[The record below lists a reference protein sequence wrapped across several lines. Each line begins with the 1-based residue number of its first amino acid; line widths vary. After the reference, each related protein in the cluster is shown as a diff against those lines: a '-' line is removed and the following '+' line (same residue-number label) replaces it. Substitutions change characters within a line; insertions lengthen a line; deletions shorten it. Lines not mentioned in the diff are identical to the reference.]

1 MPSNAQDVSEAVS
14 IVRRARETFSV
25 LSGGHMPVPGAQ
37 SNNGGVQIA
46 LANLNSKKLS
56 KRNSVASIGPGSR
69 WVEVYNW
76 LQPYG
81 LSVAG
86 GRYSTVGVGG
96 VLVGGGIN
104 YFGNRVGFSVN
115 TLVSMQVVLGDGSI
129 VEVSDKKHP
138 DLFWAL
144 KGGNNNFGIV
154 TRFDLETIAIDGAWG
169 GIAGWTGKEA
179 ADEMVQAMEDFLFSP
194 EGIDDPY
201 TEINPSITISPN
213 STDDDSTWLSVFVP
227 FVAGNHSEAAPAS
240 VANFTA
246 IPNPLNVSVLGQQ
259 ENYVELLN
267 QVHERNT
274 QDVYG
279 LGQIYGT
286 LSAKLAPGIV
296 RLAVDTVLTPAMEE
310 LANVTG
316 AFVAVSPEPISHLMV
331 EAAAKSGPYA
341 IDLDPKDGSFLSE
354 CSYPRGLISVSP
366 TLCSRASDKLHNLCI
381 ISNTNESSSYS
392 HHCDLDQSSRQRVH
406 CSLYEENTQ
415 KARGRLGREGFT
427 VRLHIHQRRI
437 PGPISLL
444 HLRQGQE
451 RFPNEEDTSIIRPIQ
466 CFQGPDHQ
474 WLQALGGS

>member
-1 MPSNAQDVSEAVS
+1 MPSNASDVSEAVS
-14 IVRRARETFSV
+14 IVRRTQETFSV

-37 SNNGGVQIA
+37 SNDGGVQIA
-46 LANLNSKKLS
+46 LANLNSKELNND
-56 KRNSVASIGPGSR
+56 NSVASIGPGSR
-69 WVEVYNW
+69 WVEVYSW

-115 TLVSMQVVLGDGSI
+115 TLVGMQVVLGDGSV
-129 VEVSDKKHP
+129 VEVSDESHP

-154 TRFDLETIAIDGAWG
+154 TRFDLETIPIDGAWG
-169 GIAGWTGKEA
+169 GIAGWMGKDA
-179 ADEMVQAMEDFLFSP
+179 ADQMIQAMDDFLFSP
-194 EGIDDPY
+194 EGIDDLH

-213 STDDDSTWLSVFVP
+213 STDDANTWLSVFVP
-227 FVAGNHSEAAPAS
+227 FVAGNYSDEAPTS

-259 ENYVELLN
+259 DNYVELLN
-267 QVHERNT
+267 QVQERNT

-286 LSAKLAPGIV
+286 LSAKLVPGIV
-296 RLAVDTVLTPAMEE
+296 QLAVDTVLTPALTE

-316 AFVAVSPEPISHLMV
+316 AFAAVSPEPISHLMV

-341 IDLDPKDGSFLSE
+341 IDLDPADGSFLSE
-354 CSYPRGLISVSP
+354 CSHLVVTCR
-366 TLCSRASDKLHNLCI
+366 C
-381 ISNTNESSSYS
+381 
-392 HHCDLDQSSRQRVH
+392 
-406 CSLYEENTQ
+406 
-415 KARGRLGREGFT
+415 
-427 VRLHIHQRRI
+427 LHI
-437 PGPISLL
+437 
-444 HLRQGQE
+444 
-451 RFPNEEDTSIIRPIQ
+451 T
-466 CFQGPDHQ
+466 
-474 WLQALGGS
+474 